1 MNNGTQQQIYL
12 CFGDLLD
19 YPGPDLASQVREC
32 ASLLAPAAPDA
43 AVQLCRFLE
52 VVERTPAG
60 RLEEIYTATF
70 DINPACYIYAGYLLF
85 GESFKRGKFLVQL
98 QEKYREHGFEV
109 QQELADHLAILFR
122 FLAVLDPDE
131 RLAHELVEDCL
142 VPVLRAMNANFKPDT
157 EIPNP
162 YAFILRAI
170 LSVLES
176 EQATAPAVELA
187 LLVQEPVL

>member
-1 MNNGTQQQIYL
+1 MNNDTQQQIYL

-19 YPGPDLASQVREC
+19 YPGPDLADQVRLC
-32 ASLLAPAAPDA
+32 ACLLAPAVPDA
-43 AVQLCRFLE
+43 ATQLFDFLE
-52 VVERTPAG
+52 VVERTPPG

-98 QEKYREHGFEV
+98 QEKYREHGFDV
-109 QQELADHLAILFR
+109 QQELADHLAVLFR
-122 FLAVLDPDE
+122 FMAMLDPDE
-131 RLAHELVEDCL
+131 LLAQELVEDCL
-142 VPVLRAMNANFKPDT
+142 IPVLGAMNANFKPDT

-162 YAFILRAI
+162 YAFVLRAI

-176 EQATAPAVELA
+176 TQATGPEVELA
-187 LLVQEPVL
+187 LFAQEPVL